1 MRTKITVWILAVSL
15 CLSACSGPPSETTED
30 VVVCSVNGEEI
41 GLREWNFYMRMN
53 QMQWEK
59 SYLDSYGEDMW
70 SMELDEEGTTLADSL
85 KEEVL
90 DSVCEIHLMN
100 QHAEEYG
107 AALTELEEQELHKRA
122 AGFMEA
128 YNSSL
133 LEFAGADEEFVY
145 ERLREKELSLLVA
158 ETSVADYVPGL
169 SEEQVRRE
177 GICYVLVSTT
187 GLRDDE
193 GKLTPFSEEEVKRR
207 TEFVYELCDKARE
220 AGDLKSV
227 AEAEDL
233 TPIESSMGID
243 NTNDG
248 QEPRMLDAAR
258 RLAVGEISDP
268 IQTEEGWFLVQHT
281 SSYDPE
287 GTDYWREYLTGLARE
302 ERRRELYEEWK
313 ENSDIQIFE
322 ENMEQVQVKIVL
334 KELL

>member
-107 AALTELEEQELHKRA
+107 AALTEREEQELHKRA

-233 TPIESSMGID
+233 TPI
-243 NTNDG
+243 DG